1 MVLISYDHAT
11 ILPKIQKKHRGWK
24 NNHQLLNRNITYL
37 KKVPTTKRKFE
48 INP

>member
-24 NNHQLLNRNITYL
+24 NNHQLLNSQHYILKESTYY
-37 KKVPTTKRKFE
+37 KTK
-48 INP
+48 I